1 MQASRLRIPEIVAV
15 TPKRHQDRRG
25 YFSEVFR
32 DDWFRANVAKV
43 AFVQENQSRSVQAG
57 TVRGL
62 HFQTGPAAQ
71 AKLVRCLRGAL
82 FDVAVDIRAGSPTFA
97 RWVGCELSEDD
108 GRQLWIPAGFAHGF
122 CTLVPDTVVNYKVSA
137 VYSPAHDKGLRW
149 DDPAIGIDWPLIA
162 DAGTLSEKDRN
173 LPGLAELPE
182 YFSHAAGE
190 AVLS

>member
-1 MQASRLRIPEIVAV
+1 MQASRLRIPEIVAIR
-15 TPKRHQDRRG
+15 PKRHEDHRG

-43 AFVQENQSRSVQAG
+43 SFVQENQSRSHQAG

-62 HFQTGPAAQ
+62 HFQTEPASQ
-71 AKLVRCLRGAL
+71 AKLVRCLSGAI
-82 FDVAVDIRAGSPTFA
+82 FDVAVDLRAGSPTFA

-137 VYSPAHDKGLRW
+137 VYSPAHDKGVRW
-149 DDPAIGIDWPLIA
+149 DDKAIGIDWPPIA
-162 DAGTLSEKDRN
+162 DAGTLSDKDRI
-173 LPGLAELPE
+173 LPSLAELPE
-182 YFSHAAGE
+182 HFRHATCE